1 MQCNDDIRIYRQ
13 QQFQLEATK
22 TKFQVVCDVYS
33 NVFAIVCKDS
43 TTTLSSLCDVTDI
56 CVSHQIG

>member
-1 MQCNDDIRIYRQ
+1 MQDDIRIYRQ

-33 NVFAIVCKDS
+33 NVFAIVYEDS
-43 TTTLSSLCDVTDI
+43 TSTPSSLCYVTDI
-56 CVSHQIG
+56 FVSYQIG